1 MVVAKSNIQ
10 GLCLLL
16 RLQPVT
22 LNRPQPPFSIS
33 APLHPD
39 HLASAC
45 HCILQSLD
53 MKKKKGERKTKS
65 KVLRKLHGRQMSE
78 RLERVRF
85 WILAC
90 AWFAPLSMLRNWRI
104 DLAAFLQRN
113 ARTPIVNNTPW
124 QPCKEQQRV
133 GRDFIYFVFL
143 ILVCCCLSWRA
154 DGVNWRVW
162 ETSLWFRSWNVGI
175 F

>member
-33 APLHPD
+33 APLYPD

-53 MKKKKGERKTKS
+53 MKKKKGGEKNKVQSPKEASRKADVGAARACSLLDLSLCLICTIEHAQ
-65 KVLRKLHGRQMSE
+65 KLTH
-78 RLERVRF
+78 
-85 WILAC
+85 
-90 AWFAPLSMLRNWRI
+90 
-104 DLAAFLQRN
+104 
-113 ARTPIVNNTPW
+113 
-124 QPCKEQQRV
+124 
-133 GRDFIYFVFL
+133 
-143 ILVCCCLSWRA
+143 
-154 DGVNWRVW
+154 
-162 ETSLWFRSWNVGI
+162 
-175 F
+175 